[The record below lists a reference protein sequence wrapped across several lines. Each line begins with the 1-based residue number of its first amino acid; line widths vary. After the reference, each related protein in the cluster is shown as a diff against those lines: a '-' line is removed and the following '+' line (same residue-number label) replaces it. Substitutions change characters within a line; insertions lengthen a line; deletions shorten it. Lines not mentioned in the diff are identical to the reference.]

1 MKIDRHVAIVL
12 TYLRTLIDMFFVVHI
27 ATRFFTAY
35 IDPVSIVL
43 GKGELVRD
51 PKRIAYRYIRSNFFI
66 DLAAALPVPQ
76 VSADIIRT
84 VGFLAKSGWNGSIYN
99 LFLYLVASHVVG
111 SIYYLLAVGRQKT
124 CWETQCSIEEQMTDN
139 APCDFKFLDCIYA
152 TSNQSQIWAK
162 STKIF
167 TKCNVDSNS
176 INYGIFIQAMENG
189 VVEISFQEKYFYSLW
204 WGLQQLTTYGNPLV
218 TSSYVSENLFAIAL
232 TLLSIGLFAQLI
244 GRMMVYMRSLSRN
257 EEDWRMRITEMED
270 WMTDHQLPDDLQN
283 RICQFLEYKWILTQ
297 GVEDDSI
304 LKQLPVD
311 LRRDIKQWLCL
322 DLVQRVPLFS
332 AMDHQLLDSICE
344 RMTYFL
350 CTEGTYIIHEGD
362 PVKVMTFIF
371 RGKLESCTTDGGRMG
386 FFNSIILKP
395 GDFCGEELLTW
406 ALLPSSGDSYP
417 SSTRT
422 VRTITEFE
430 AFSLQAD
437 DLKFVARTF
446 RMMHSK
452 HLQHIFRFHSHQW
465 RTWAARFI
473 QSAWRRHRSRDK
485 MAEEGLSSRW
495 KSFFS
500 FIDDNANEGSSS
512 SIPQAT
518 GFPFS
523 KIATIFLKAQNDRP
537 EEPDF
542 CVGAHPN

>member
-1 MKIDRHVAIVL
+1 MRFNPSKKDGRGQQQNTATGSTGNETMYKLHWTYWQNWILDPGGNTVPIRNRAFLISCVASQCVDPLFFFLLTVESAYPPCMKINRHFAIVL

-27 ATRFFTAY
+27 STRFFTAY
-35 IDPVSIVL
+35 IDPGSIVL
-43 GKGELVRD
+43 GKGDLVTD
-51 PKRIAYRYIRSNFFI
+51 PKKIAYRYIRTNFFI

-76 VSADIIRT
+76 ILVWAILPSLSFRYFDT
-84 VGFLAKSGWNGSIYN
+84 S
-99 LFLYLVASHVVG
+99 LFLIILVQS
-111 SIYYLLAVGRQKT
+111 AV
-124 CWETQCSIEEQMTDN
+124 S
-139 APCDFKFLDCIYA
+139 
-152 TSNQSQIWAK
+152 
-162 STKIF
+162 
-167 TKCNVDSNS
+167 
-176 INYGIFIQAMENG
+176 
-189 VVEISFQEKYFYSLW
+189 
-204 WGLQQLTTYGNPLV
+204 TYGDPLE
-218 TSSYVSENLFAIAL
+218 TSSYIGESLFAIGL

-244 GRMMVYMRSLSRN
+244 GSMMK
-257 EEDWRMRITEMED
+257 RIS
-270 WMTDHQLPDDLQN
+270 
-283 RICQFLEYKWILTQ
+283 QFLEYKWIATQ
-297 GVEDDSI
+297 GVEEDSI

-332 AMDHQLLDSICE
+332 AMDHQLLDAICE
-344 RMTYFL
+344 RMNYLL
-350 CTEGTYIIHEGD
+350 CTEGTYIIREGE
-362 PVKVMTFIF
+362 PVKVMTFVF
-371 RGKLESCTTDGGRMG
+371 RGKLESCTTDGGRTD

-417 SSTRT
+417 LSTRT

-437 DLKFVARTF
+437 DLKFVASTF

-473 QSAWRRHRSRDK
+473 QSAWRRHISRQK
-485 MAEEGLSSRW
+485 TAERGLSSRW

-500 FIDDNANEGSSS
+500 LIDDNATEERRQNMEGSSS
-512 SIPQAT
+512 SRSRAAE
-518 GFPFS
+518 FPFS

-542 CVGAHPN
+542 SIGDHPN

>member
-1 MKIDRHVAIVL
+1 MKIDRHLAIVL
-12 TYLRTLIDMFFVVHI
+12 TYLRTLIDMFFVIHI

-43 GKGELVRD
+43 SKGELVTD
-51 PKRIAYRYIRSNFFI
+51 PKRIAYRYIRTNFFI
-66 DLAAALPVPQ
+66 DLAAALPVPLIL
-76 VSADIIRT
+76 VWAILPSLSFRHIDTSLSIDIIET

-111 SIYYLLAVGRQKT
+111 SIYYLLAVGQQKT
-124 CWETQCSIEEQMTDN
+124 CWETQCSVKDQKTDN

-152 TSNQSQIWAK
+152 TSNRSQTWAK
-162 STKIF
+162 STEVF
-167 TKCNVDSNS
+167 AKCDVNSNS

-189 VVEISFQEKYFYSLW
+189 VVAISFHEKYFYSLW

-218 TSSYVSENLFAIAL
+218 TSSYIGENLFAIAL
-232 TLLSIGLFAQLI
+232 TLLSICLFAQLI
-244 GRMMVYMRSLSRN
+244 GSMM
-257 EEDWRMRITEMED
+257 
-270 WMTDHQLPDDLQN
+270 
-283 RICQFLEYKWILTQ
+283 FLEYKWISTQ
-297 GVEDDSI
+297 GVEEDSI

-311 LRRDIKQWLCL
+311 LRRKIKQWLCL

-332 AMDHQLLDSICE
+332 AIDHQLLDAICE
-344 RMTYFL
+344 HMTYFL
-350 CTEGTYIIHEGD
+350 CTEGTYIIHEGG

-371 RGKLESCTTDGGRMG
+371 RGKLESCTTDGGRTD

-437 DLKFVARTF
+437 ELKFVASTF

-473 QSAWRRHRSRDK
+473 QSAWRRHRSQDK
-485 MAEEGLSSRW
+485 TAEKGLSR
-495 KSFFS
+495 
-500 FIDDNANEGSSS
+500 SSS
-512 SIPQAT
+512 MSQAAE
-518 GFPFS
+518 FPFS
-523 KIATIFLKAQNDRP
+523 KIATIFLQAQNDQP

-542 CVGAHPN
+542 SIGDHPN